1 MSDDIVTHSD
11 KNYKL
16 RMFLFRWGVSLPGLV
31 AQVVFGWL
39 PLIIGILVSF
49 QEFHMEKSQWNGLDN
64 YKAVLSDPNSA
75 PFSIKMAKSFYSGE
89 VKNYQEENGVAP
101 SPPVKIIYG
110 IESIYNGMGVIWRN
124 TLFYV
129 FLSLGL
135 TFLVPVI
142 VSILLTEMS
151 PGLIRIMM
159 ILWFIPVSGM
169 SSLIILKYF
178 YNVDYGL
185 LNGIIAQVYDLLGR
199 PEAER
204 IYPRWLNS
212 PNLVMFCL
220 VLPGLVMFSPGL
232 IYITALQGIPQDL
245 YDAAEIDGCGFVQKI
260 WHITLPRLRP
270 IIVTMFMLA
279 VLHSFQV
286 MNEVLIMTQGG
297 PGDRT
302 LVVGYYIYKMTFDYL
317 EIGKGNA
324 LAVIYFCF
332 LMFLTILQR
341 VYIKEDKDKGE
352 DKKTL
357 KLIKEGN

>member
-1 MSDDIVTHSD
+1 MSDIVSPNE

-16 RMFLFRWGVSLPGLV
+16 QMFLFRWGISLPGLL
-31 AQVVFGWL
+31 AQVIFGWM

-49 QEFHMEKSQWNGLDN
+49 QEFHMTDSKWNGLEN
-64 YKAVLSDPNSA
+64 YRAVLNDPNSA
-75 PFSIKMAKSFYSGE
+75 PFSLKMAKDNYAGA
-89 VKNYQEENGVAP
+89 VKTYQDLNGVRP
-101 SPPVKIIYG
+101 SPPMKIVYAVQSAYFG
-110 IESIYNGMGVIWRN
+110 LGVIWRN
-124 TLFYV
+124 TILYV
-129 FLSLGL
+129 TLSLGL

-159 ILWFIPVSGM
+159 LLWFIPISGM
-169 SSLIILKYF
+169 ASLIILKYF

-185 LNGIIAQVYDLLGR
+185 LNGLLAKIYDTLGR

-204 IYPRWLNS
+204 VFPRWLNS

-220 VLPGLVMFSPGL
+220 VAPSLIMFMPGL

-245 YDAAEIDGCGFVQKI
+245 YDAAEIDGCGFFQKI
-260 WHITLPRLRP
+260 WNVTIPRIRP
-270 IIVTMFMLA
+270 IIVTMFLLA
-279 VLHSFQV
+279 VLSSFQV

-297 PGDRT
+297 PGDKT

-332 LMFLTILQR
+332 LMSLTILQR
-341 VYIKEDKDKGE
+341 IYIKEDKDKGE

-357 KLIKEGN
+357 KLMKEGI